1 MGTATAPA
9 SHQQGDRGPEGS
21 RTGGV
26 AARERGPEQ
35 VRSGVERRAHSVEQL
50 LDAIGDETLA
60 DEHRRKERRDPAA
73 RPTDELDD
81 QHHDRGDDHDLGRTE
96 PRDHVQHVVGEAAA
110 MVVHPRGDVSVERDD
125 RGVSAYQQRQRTEEE
140 TADEYHRERGRE
152 EQPGRDLGIAAL
164 RNETAKAPMPDE
176 LLLHLARGARRRRI
190 DRWPSERDESHQ
202 TSRRE
207 GNQNQRH

>member
-1 MGTATAPA
+1 MFTPA
-9 SHQQGDRGPEGS
+9 NWQELDVKRP
-21 RTGGV
+21 
-26 AARERGPEQ
+26 
-35 VRSGVERRAHSVEQL
+35 RSG
-50 LDAIGDETLA
+50 
-60 DEHRRKERRDPAA
+60 
-73 RPTDELDD
+73 
-81 QHHDRGDDHDLGRTE
+81 
-96 PRDHVQHVVGEAAA
+96 
-110 MVVHPRGDVSVERDD
+110 
-125 RGVSAYQQRQRTEEE
+125 
-140 TADEYHRERGRE
+140 ERGRE